1 MSNIKNKLEGKI
13 YIDSRERERIV
24 SAQKYFGHDNTEI
37 KQLDVGDYIYKP
49 NDSDKCCVCEVK
61 QVHTDLFSSI
71 ESRTLFRQVADM
83 VREFPIHY
91 LLIVGNPE
99 EEIIRNTIIK
109 KKNPNYYWNFTLD
122 QWDGF
127 YSSVCQVTSV
137 VFAYNWER
145 GLKTMNLLFKKS
157 TDNKNRIYNYMDKY
171 DNQAAT
177 YMACKKGV
185 GQKTAE
191 LITNELELETLKDL
205 LSLEKDTLLSV
216 KGIGEQKAELIMK
229 GIGV

>member
-61 QVHTDLFSSI
+61 QVHTDLFTSI
-71 ESRTLFRQVADM
+71 QSRKLFRQVADM
-83 VREFPIHY
+83 VLEFPIHY

-109 KKNPNYYWNFTLD
+109 NKNPNYYWNFTLE
-122 QWDGF
+122 QWDGA
-127 YSSVCQVTSV
+127 YTSLQQVTQI

-145 GLKTMNLLFKKS
+145 ALKTMQLLFKKS
-157 TDNKNRIYNYMDKY
+157 TDNKNRIYNYLDKTENTAY
-171 DNQAAT
+171 NYIST
-177 YMACKKGV
+177 IKRIGPS
-185 GQKTAE
+185 TAE
-191 LITNELELETLKDL
+191 LVCEELGLKTWKDL
-205 LSLEKDTLLSV
+205 DNLNRTDLLDI
-216 KGIGEQKAELIMK
+216 KGIKNKKADIIMNA
-229 GIGV
+229 IG